1 MSAYLCIFFE
11 PQYLIP
17 LDKKHQVLFLKKVSD
32 TFEDIRYWESPY
44 IFEHQKNNIMVKK
57 FIFLFAIVGTIWSC
71 GNEPATDNSSA
82 ETAPM
87 TFGDEITS
95 QGSISLDLLT
105 AQLAQV
111 DTVYTKV
118 TGEVASVCKKKGCWM
133 NLADDSGKEIFVKFK
148 DYGFFMP
155 LDCEGQKLVMSG
167 FATKELTSVE
177 ELRHYAED
185 EGKSAE
191 EIAAITEPKEE
202 YTFLANGVVFV
213 D

>member
-1 MSAYLCIFFE
+1 M
-11 PQYLIP
+11 
-17 LDKKHQVLFLKKVSD
+17 
-32 TFEDIRYWESPY
+32 
-44 IFEHQKNNIMVKK
+44 
-57 FIFLFAIVGTIWSC
+57 
-71 GNEPATDNSSA
+71 TD
-82 ETAPM
+82 
-87 TFGDEITS
+87 
-95 QGSISLDLLT
+95 
-105 AQLAQV
+105 QLATV

-118 TGEVASVCKKKGCWM
+118 TGKVASVCKEKGCWM
-133 NLADDSGKEIFVKFK
+133 NLTDDNGKEIFVKFK

-155 LDCEGQKLVMSG
+155 LDCEGQKLVMHG
-167 FATKELTSVE
+167 FATKELTSVD